1 MKPNGKLW
9 LVNLDIAEK
18 EQWKAESITGGE
30 IVRFP
35 LFQMKIDRAERG
47 RKGGLKEPKR
57 VCEGKRW

>member
-9 LVNLDIAEK
+9 FVNLDIAEE

-30 IVRFP
+30 MVRFL